1 MRHATKRHIGEIML
15 AAALM
20 FISSGVAKAADP
32 EPSPPTA
39 PAESAP
45 PPAPRSTDSDAISA
59 QELVSKA
66 RLAFQSV
73 AKDPNMA
80 WLHDHVRDAR
90 GVFIVPQLL
99 KAAFFVGGSGGSG
112 VLLVRDEAGGEW
124 SEPAFYTL
132 GGASFGL
139 QFGAEA
145 SEVVLLIM
153 TKRGVESMLSSSIKL
168 GGDVSVAVGPVG
180 GGVQGATANLS
191 ADLLSFSRS
200 KGAFVGV
207 SLDGAVVATRNDWNS
222 AYYGKDVRVPDI
234 LISRTV
240 HNNHSD
246 ELRGTVSKV
255 ASGK

>member
-1 MRHATKRHIGEIML
+1 MTRATKRHLGVVLLMTALLIISPVTAN
-15 AAALM
+15 AAE
-20 FISSGVAKAADP
+20 P
-32 EPSPPTA
+32 EPGPNN
-39 PAESAP
+39 PAEAEPLRP
-45 PPAPRSTDSDAISA
+45 PKTPSTDATDA
-59 QELVSKA
+59 QELIAKA

-80 WLHDHVRDAR
+80 WLRDHIREAK

-112 VLLVRDEAGGEW
+112 VLLVRNEKGDEW

-145 SEVVLLIM
+145 SEVVVLIM

-168 GGDVSVAVGPVG
+168 GGDVSIAVGPVG

-200 KGAFVGV
+200 KGAFVGI

-222 AYYGKDVRVPDI
+222 AYYGRDVRAPDI
-234 LISRTV
+234 LVSGTV
-240 HNNHSD
+240 HNPQTA
-246 ELRGTVSKV
+246 ELRAAVGQ
-255 ASGK
+255 AADGK